1 MTFQITVIL
10 ELIFYYILIEIN
22 LLSKV
27 FIYGLLTREDG
38 KENIHMF

>member
-1 MTFQITVIL
+1 MTFQITIIL
-10 ELIFYYILIEIN
+10 EIIFNYLEIN

-27 FIYGLLTREDG
+27 FVYELLTREDG